1 MLVMFDEQSRL
12 GISNGDHIG
21 IAFTVIIH
29 RDHWVTVRLH
39 GAFWQ
44 KIFSKNFVCDLGSH
58 FITPGPAHM
67 GREALK
73 HEIMIISPG
82 RLFNWKLDTRVVG

>member
-1 MLVMFDEQSRL
+1 MLFDR
-12 GISNGDHIG
+12 I
-21 IAFTVIIH
+21 
-29 RDHWVTVRLH
+29 
-39 GAFWQ
+39 

-82 RLFNWKLDTRVVG
+82 RLFNWKLDKESLDGGR